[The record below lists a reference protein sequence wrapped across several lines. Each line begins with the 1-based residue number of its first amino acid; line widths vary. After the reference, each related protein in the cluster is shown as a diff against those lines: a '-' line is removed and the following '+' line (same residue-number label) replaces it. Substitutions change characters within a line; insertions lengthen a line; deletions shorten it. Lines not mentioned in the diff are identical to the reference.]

1 MAKYRAFENKVLK
14 TVHPT
19 EEEIPEND
27 TFLEEKTGSTIWATI
42 EASSYEE
49 AQQKAER
56 LETGLQTGQT
66 KETLCDKRKCDG
78 LMHNDLRAKAIQI

>member
-42 EASSYEE
+42 EASSYGE

-56 LETGLQTGQT
+56 LETGLQPVKQ
-66 KETLCDKRKCDG
+66 KRHCVIKK
-78 LMHNDLRAKAIQI
+78 MRRANA